1 MHITGPNTTFPILL
15 TLGRPAY
22 RLVLLQVDRIVEMV
36 DQNKEGGRPP
46 GLPQSLKLSYNFFY
60 DSRIAD
66 RKKRNDD
73 SKKLTRVLSTK
84 LSIED
89 YNRIEKYTNFA
100 YEAGMIEEPK
110 TSKFLRLIVTYP
122 FNELGLH

>member
-1 MHITGPNTTFPILL
+1 M
-15 TLGRPAY
+15 AY
-22 RLVLLQVDRIVEMV
+22 
-36 DQNKEGGRPP
+36 
-46 GLPQSLKLSYNFFY
+46 
-60 DSRIAD
+60 

-89 YNRIEKYTNFA
+89 YNRIEKYTNIA

>member
-1 MHITGPNTTFPILL
+1 M
-15 TLGRPAY
+15 A
-22 RLVLLQVDRIVEMV
+22 EW
-36 DQNKEGGRPP
+36 
-46 GLPQSLKLSYNFFY
+46 
-60 DSRIAD
+60 
-66 RKKRNDD
+66 KKRNDD

-84 LSIED
+84 LSAED
-89 YNRIEKYTNFA
+89 YNRIERYTSFE

>member
-1 MHITGPNTTFPILL
+1 M
-15 TLGRPAY
+15 
-22 RLVLLQVDRIVEMV
+22 
-36 DQNKEGGRPP
+36 
-46 GLPQSLKLSYNFFY
+46 
-60 DSRIAD
+60 AD
-66 RKKRNDD
+66 RKKRDD
-73 SKKLTRVLSTK
+73 DNKLTKVLSTK

>member
-1 MHITGPNTTFPILL
+1 M
-15 TLGRPAY
+15 A
-22 RLVLLQVDRIVEMV
+22 E
-36 DQNKEGGRPP
+36 
-46 GLPQSLKLSYNFFY
+46 
-60 DSRIAD
+60 

-84 LSIED
+84 LSVED
-89 YNRIEKYTNFA
+89 YNRIERYTSFA